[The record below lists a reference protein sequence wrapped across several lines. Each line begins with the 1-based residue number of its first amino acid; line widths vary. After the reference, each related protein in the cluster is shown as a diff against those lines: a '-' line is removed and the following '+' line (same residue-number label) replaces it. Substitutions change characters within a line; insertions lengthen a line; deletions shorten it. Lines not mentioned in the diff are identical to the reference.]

1 MAASLA
7 GVSWAT
13 AGDEKAATE
22 SAADNAMSHLFAL
35 PMVRLLTRV
44 LERHAAF
51 WRSASRFFCSERARK
66 ILIPRY
72 AISAEIRPPSSPR
85 DLSCAIRVIPKTGQ
99 GKP

>member
-51 WRSASRFFCSERARK
+51 WRSASRFFLLGACAKESYSALCDFGRNTPAIFTAR
-66 ILIPRY
+66 LVMRH
-72 AISAEIRPPSSPR
+72 
-85 DLSCAIRVIPKTGQ
+85 Q
-99 GKP
+99 GDPQNWPG